1 MNGAAYRA
9 PWLVTAAQVFAAAD
23 APLYA
28 VGGIVRNDCMGL
40 PASDVDLC
48 GPARPESVTAFCEGS
63 AVRAVLRAAHFGT
76 VELHVA
82 DAGGRHMGEYTTFRV
97 DSYRGGHQPFAV
109 RFADTLEVD
118 ALRRDF
124 SVNALY
130 RQLLP
135 EGPGPI
141 SDPTGGLAHLRQG
154 ILHTVT
160 DDPDLVLQD
169 DGLRILRAARFLAE
183 LGLRPT
189 DALLASAQKFAPLL
203 SQIARER
210 LRDELAKLLMADVR
224 YPTLRREVAPV
235 PAGLRTLRAVGA
247 WPLLFPGFPADEA
260 AIAALGAYRSPEG
273 MPALA
278 GKLALLFYTAVPDA
292 LSAWMQTYRF
302 AQRDALAAAAALTA
316 AHALADG
323 SLTLAD
329 AMRLGK
335 PAIACACEIFTALRV
350 AGVACD
356 PALNAARM
364 FAETLRDPALPPT
377 LRDLAVRGDAL
388 LPLVEA
394 AQAPRAV
401 MGRLLEALWRAAV
414 ERRVPNEREALLRLA
429 AQILQAEYPARATPS
444 ETEG

>member
-1 MNGAAYRA
+1 MSGEAYRA

-48 GPARPESVTAFCEGS
+48 GPSRPEQVAAFCEES
-63 AVRAVLRAAHFGT
+63 AVRTVLRAAHFGT

-82 DAGGRHMGEYTTFRV
+82 DSDGRHMGEYTTFRV

-130 RQLLP
+130 RRLLP

-141 SDPTGGLAHLRQG
+141 HDPTGGLTHLQRG

-160 DDPDLVLQD
+160 EDPDLVLQD
-169 DGLRILRAARFLAE
+169 DGLRILRAARFQAE

-189 DALLASAQKFAPLL
+189 GALLASAQKYAPLL

-210 LRDELAKLLMADVR
+210 LRDELAKLLTADTR
-224 YPTLRREVAPV
+224 YPTLRREEAPV

-247 WPLLFPGFPADEA
+247 WPLLFPDFSADEA
-260 AIAALGAYRSPEG
+260 AMAALGTYHPPEG

-278 GKLALLFYTAVPDA
+278 GKLALLFYTAEPET
-292 LSAWMQTYRF
+292 LSVWMQTYRF
-302 AQRDALAAAAALTA
+302 AQKDALTAAAALTA
-316 AHALADG
+316 TRALAG
-323 SLTLAD
+323 GKLTLAD

-335 PAIACACEIFTALRV
+335 PVITHACEAFAALK
-350 AGVACD
+350 AQGVACD
-356 PALNAARM
+356 AALDAACTL
-364 FAETLRDPALPPT
+364 AETMRDPALPPT
-377 LRDLAVRGDAL
+377 LRELAVRGDAL
-388 LPLVEA
+388 LPLVENA
-394 AQAPRAV
+394 LMPRSEV
-401 MGRLLEALWRAAV
+401 GRLLEALWRATV
-414 ERRVPNEREALLRLA
+414 ERRVPNEREALLQLA
-429 AQILQAEYPARATPS
+429 AQLLRTDKPESRKPS
-444 ETEG
+444 

>member
-1 MNGAAYRA
+1 
-9 PWLVTAAQVFAAAD
+9 VTAARVFAAAD

-48 GPARPESVTAFCEGS
+48 GPTRPEHVAAFCEGS
-63 AVRAVLRAAHFGT
+63 AVRTVLRAAHFGT

-82 DAGGRHMGEYTTFRV
+82 DPDGRHMGEYTTFRV

-130 RQLLP
+130 RLLLP
-135 EGPGPI
+135 EGPGPVN
-141 SDPTGGLAHLRQG
+141 DPTGGLAHLQQG

-169 DGLRILRAARFLAE
+169 DGLRILRAARFQAE
-183 LGLRPT
+183 LGLTPT
-189 DALLASAQKFAPLL
+189 GALLASAQKFAPLL

-210 LRDELAKLLMADVR
+210 LRDELAKLLTADAR
-224 YPTLRREVAPV
+224 YPMLRRDAAPV
-235 PAGLRTLRAVGA
+235 PSGLDTLRTVGA
-247 WPLLFPGFPADEA
+247 WALLFPDFPADEA
-260 AIAALGAYRSPEG
+260 AVAALGTYKPPEG

-278 GKLALLFYTAVPDA
+278 GKLALLFHTAEPEA
-292 LSAWMQTYRF
+292 LSGWMQTYRF

-316 AHALADG
+316 TRALAEG
-323 SLTLAD
+323 
-329 AMRLGK
+329 R
-335 PAIACACEIFTALRV
+335 
-350 AGVACD
+350 
-356 PALNAARM
+356 
-364 FAETLRDPALPPT
+364 
-377 LRDLAVRGDAL
+377 

-394 AQAPRAV
+394 
-401 MGRLLEALWRAAV
+401 MRLGMPVIAHARAAFT
-414 ERRVPNEREALLRLA
+414 AL
-429 AQILQAEYPARATPS
+429 
-444 ETEG
+444 